1 MLLRKTECD
10 PDFFCQRNNRFPSI
24 HIRRLHL
31 KKKRKKT
38 HACYFLPPDGPS
50 EKVSAFKADLSRHT
64 TTRVR
69 RQTSSTVESSRKVQG
84 VTAKQD
90 CDGIL
95 LQWDRVSLPF
105 RYEWANLGEI
115 SSDNPC
121 VSNSAKRK

>member
-1 MLLRKTECD
+1 MEKSWMLLFTFLL
-10 PDFFCQRNNRFPSI
+10 PVVPSI
-24 HIRRLHL
+24 VAVDDNIQVINNYDLGDIL
-31 KKKRKKT
+31 IDDQLSGVQFD
-38 HACYFLPPDGPS
+38 APS
-50 EKVSAFKADLSRHT
+50 EKVSAFKADLSSHT

-105 RYEWANLGEI
+105 SHKQKIPE
-115 SSDNPC
+115 
-121 VSNSAKRK
+121 RKVQLF